1 MPQRL
6 NRNIGVF
13 VKVSGFTFVRNVVKY
28 DYPVVESIRSI
39 LPVVDEFIVN
49 VGRCD
54 DGTLELIRSIG
65 DQKIRI
71 VESVWDETLRKDGL
85 IYAQQTNIALSHCTG
100 DWAFYIQA
108 DEVVHEDDLP
118 MIQEAM
124 HRHLGNT
131 KVKGLLFR
139 YLHFIAD
146 YWSTNPWFYHKAV
159 RIIRNNGDVESCGD
173 AVGFHLKATQQY
185 LQSGPKEWIAPAGG
199 RVFHYGWVKDPQTML
214 AKVKEQIAV
223 YHGATP
229 PPKQAALYRQKTFQY
244 EDYAVLKEFAGQ
256 HPSVMQQRIHAAR
269 RWGPRRNRWLNWRF
283 YLEIV
288 RRGFRG

>member
-1 MPQRL
+1 MR
-6 NRNIGVF
+6 
-13 VKVSGFTFVRNVVKY
+13 VSGFTFVRNAVKY

-49 VGRCD
+49 VGRCE
-54 DGTLELIRSIG
+54 DGTLELIRSIS
-65 DQKIRI
+65 DPKIKI

-118 MIQEAM
+118 VIQEAM
-124 HRHLGNT
+124 RRQLGNPE
-131 KVKGLLFR
+131 VKGLLFR

-159 RIIRNNGDVESCGD
+159 RIIRNNGEVESCGD

-185 LQSGPKEWIAPAGG
+185 LQSGPKTGIPYSGA
-199 RVFHYGWVKDPQTML
+199 RIFHYGWVKDPETLL
-214 AKVKEQIAV
+214 AKRKEQAQKH
-223 YHGATP
+223 HGDSLP
-229 PPKQAALYRQKTFQY
+229 PDQAKQLAHATFQF
-244 EDYAVLKEFAGQ
+244 EDYAVLKEFSGS
-256 HPSVMQQRIHAAR
+256 HPAVMADHLRSSR
-269 RWGPRRNRWLNWRF
+269 RWATRRNRWLNPQF
-283 YLEIV
+283 YREVL

>member
-1 MPQRL
+1 M
-6 NRNIGVF
+6 
-13 VKVSGFTFVRNVVKY
+13 KVSGFTFVRNVVKY

-65 DQKIRI
+65 DPKIRI

-118 MIQEAM
+118 IIQEAM
-124 HRHLGNT
+124 RRHLGDPE
-131 KVKGLLFR
+131 VKGLLFR

-159 RIIRNNGDVESCGD
+159 RIIRNNGEVESCGD

-185 LQSGPKEWIAPAGG
+185 LQSGPKEWLPYSGAHI
-199 RVFHYGWVKDPQTML
+199 FHYGWVKDPKTML
-214 AKVKEQIAV
+214 AKVKEQITV
-223 YHGATP
+223 YHGTTP
-229 PPKQAALYRQKTFQY
+229 PPQQAALYMQDSFKY
-244 EDYAVLKEFAGQ
+244 EDYAVLKEFSDR
-256 HPSVMQQRIHAAR
+256 HPSVMKARIGRAH
-269 RWGPRRNRWLNWRF
+269 RWAPRHNRWLNLRF
-283 YLEIV
+283 YREVL